1 MVRMMKMF
9 CVCRKEYAEG
19 YTIVKNLSISVLLLS
34 LLVVHVCLK
43 HKGGYKDTQEE
54 IAFPSIANN

>member
-1 MVRMMKMF
+1 MF

-19 YTIVKNLSISVLLLS
+19 YTIVNNPSISVLLLS